1 MRDTR
6 RQDPADQSPLSPRRL
21 DSGTACISGL
31 IVATLGGGVAVL
43 TASTLETVL
52 SALGI
57 TAVLAFVVPTM
68 V

>member
-1 MRDTR
+1 
-6 RQDPADQSPLSPRRL
+6 
-21 DSGTACISGL
+21 
-31 IVATLGGGVAVL
+31 VATLGGGVAVL

>member
-1 MRDTR
+1 MRNTR
-6 RQDPADQSPLSPRRL
+6 RKDAAGPSPLSPGL
-21 DSGTACISGL
+21 ESGTACISGL

-52 SALGI
+52 AALGVVV
-57 TAVLAFVVPTM
+57 VLAFVVLAM